1 MYAIGRRKRG
11 CHGFG
16 MGTVKR
22 RAVLRALCSKLLRGA
37 DHLVG
42 ECTDAIG
49 VWQFVESLVNGS
61 PGFAEVHK
69 EVFAGGSD
77 VEGVSWG
84 DDS

>member
-1 MYAIGRRKRG
+1 MYAVGRQKRG
-11 CHGFG
+11 CHRVRNGDG
-16 MGTVKR
+16 ERKGGGVLCSMPLR
-22 RAVLRALCSKLLRGA
+22 RA
-37 DHLVG
+37 DQLVG

-49 VWQFVESLVNGS
+49 IWQFVESLLNGS

-77 VEGVSWG
+77 IEGVSWG